1 MNPGSSPT
9 KRRAALAALDA
20 NAMTTST
27 PTTGKHADL
36 ASTSSSPLKPLS
48 AAKRRTSGLL
58 SSAPVLAPPRAAGG
72 SSPGAPSVGM
82 KRSSGIMVLQ
92 DAETAAEDMQQQQQ
106 QAPKTNKL
114 EHAREAQPS
123 TQSSRTHSPDASS
136 VFDAEGQEDATW
148 VTTATEPDVGAMVP
162 VVVAARP
169 PPPRVVL
176 TREQAREVRFPD
188 TILGIES
195 TKRLTDGVGK
205 QKVEILRLRL
215 GLASYKL
222 RTGQVSVP
230 LADLQARP
238 LPPPPASTV
247 EHTPDNSQGGGSSA
261 QDSSQEHDEDVEVV
275 AATPPPA
282 ATADMA
288 SR

>member
-48 AAKRRTSGLL
+48 AANRRTSGLL
-58 SSAPVLAPPRAAGG
+58 SSAPVLAPPRAPSG

-92 DAETAAEDMQQQQQ
+92 DAETAAEDIQQQQQ
-106 QAPKTNKL
+106 QVPKKNKL
-114 EHAREAQPS
+114 EHAQEAPPS

-148 VTTATEPDVGAMVP
+148 VTTATDDVGVMVP

-176 TREQAREVRFPD
+176 TREQAREK
-188 TILGIES
+188 I
-195 TKRLTDGVGK
+195 
-205 QKVEILRLRL
+205 EILRLRL

-238 LPPPPASTV
+238 LPPPPAASTV

-261 QDSSQEHDEDVEVV
+261 QDSSQEQDEDVEVV

-282 ATADMA
+282 AMADMA